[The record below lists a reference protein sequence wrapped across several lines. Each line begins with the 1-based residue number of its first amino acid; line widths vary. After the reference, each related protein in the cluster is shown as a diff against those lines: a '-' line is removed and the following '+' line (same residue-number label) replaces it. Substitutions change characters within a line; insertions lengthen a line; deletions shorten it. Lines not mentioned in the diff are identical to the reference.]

1 MVPSVSRTA
10 TRASAISR
18 REMLCGAASTV
29 ALLLGAGRS
38 GIANSDED
46 FVIVNGW
53 VLSARDLVSAPV
65 KDDR

>member
-1 MVPSVSRTA
+1 
-10 TRASAISR
+10 
-18 REMLCGAASTV
+18 MLCGAAATV